1 MGSLTF
7 DFLTESFL
15 FKDALIQ
22 DKFRTISEQEI
33 LDELNKYREF
43 CLSNQAELENEVLT
57 NTSSLKVISDMEMPD
72 LNSLKQSAFYIEH
85 YVINDP
91 IFSLSYRK
99 NEVNISYTKNEV
111 NKGMNSYLGLN
122 EESINKSNLARV
134 VAYVKA
140 LTPMV
145 FANYVKLLPI
155 NVFLEPSVQL
165 PILYSENL
173 FSDVLPEP
181 IIDFFHDNVI
191 INSLERLVENPN
203 LIKLNKLQPC
213 REIMFRFKNYTAPSY
228 IYNLFQADFDILD
241 EEDRQFQ
248 ARMNLPDEPPD
259 RDYFVNW
266 VNQSFYR
273 SCKQL
278 YDEIFEK
285 NLIANRFGA
294 SYLSE
299 SRFVFDLLSQFFSVQ
314 NKIATNTANILL
326 NMELHFIDKVDIPTL
341 MSIRLTDGEEFKNFR
356 LHLDKQ
362 FRELRLVKDPDELRL
377 KAENALHELSEVQ
390 IHAIKQ
396 RIGQIRRVGTFDA
409 VVLLGGLL
417 ASIQTGEWSIV
428 GLSAAVAAARGY
440 KPFVDYS
447 NQIKQNPAFFLW
459 KVLEKSSN

>member
-1 MGSLTF
+1 MGSRTF

-43 CLSNQAELENEVLT
+43 CLSNQVELENEVMT
-57 NTSSLKVISDMEMPD
+57 NTSSLKVISDIEMPD
-72 LNSLKQSAFYIEH
+72 LNSLKQSAFYIEQ

-91 IFSLSYRK
+91 IFSLSYR
-99 NEVNISYTKNEV
+99 ENEV
-111 NKGMNSYLGLN
+111 NKAMNSYLGLN
-122 EESINKSNLARV
+122 EKSINKSNLAKV

-155 NVFLEPSVQL
+155 NLFLEPSVQL

-181 IIDFFHDNVI
+181 IIDFFHNNVI
-191 INSLERLVENPN
+191 INSVERLVENPKLIN
-203 LIKLNKLQPC
+203 LNELQPC
-213 REIMFRFKNYTAPSY
+213 REILFSFKNHTGHSY
-228 IYNLFQADFDILD
+228 VYNLFQTDFNILN
-241 EEDRQFQ
+241 EEEGEFL

-266 VNQSFYR
+266 VNQSFYL

-285 NLIANRFGA
+285 NLIANRLAA
-294 SYLSE
+294 SYLSK
-299 SRFVFDLLSQFFSVQ
+299 SRFVFELLSQFFSVQ
-314 NKIATNTANILL
+314 NKIASNTANILL
-326 NMELHFIDKVDIPTL
+326 NMELPFLDKVDIPTL
-341 MSIRLTDGEEFKNFR
+341 MSIRLTDGEEFQNFR

-362 FRELRLVKDPDELRL
+362 FRELRLVKDPEELRL
-377 KAENALHELSEVQ
+377 KAENALHELSEIQ

-396 RIGQIRRVGTFDA
+396 RIGQIRRVGTFDV
-409 VVLLGGLL
+409 VVLLGTLL

>member
-1 MGSLTF
+1 MGSRTF

-43 CLSNQAELENEVLT
+43 CLSNQADLENEVLT
-57 NTSSLKVISDMEMPD
+57 NTSSLKVISDIEMPD
-72 LNSLKQSAFYIEH
+72 LNSLKQSAFYIEQ

-91 IFSLSYRK
+91 IFSLSYR
-99 NEVNISYTKNEV
+99 ENEV
-111 NKGMNSYLGLN
+111 NKAINSYLGLN
-122 EESINKSNLARV
+122 EESINKSNLAKV

-155 NVFLEPSVQL
+155 NLFLEPSSQL
-165 PILYSENL
+165 PILHSENL

-181 IIDFFHDNVI
+181 IIDFFHNNVI
-191 INSLERLVENPN
+191 INSVERLVENPKLIN
-203 LIKLNKLQPC
+203 LNELQPC
-213 REIMFRFKNYTAPSY
+213 REILFRFKNHTGHSY
-228 IYNLFQADFDILD
+228 GYNLFQTDFNILD
-241 EEDRQFQ
+241 EEEAQFQ

-266 VNQSFYR
+266 VNQSFYL

-299 SRFVFDLLSQFFSVQ
+299 SRFVFELLSQFFSLQ
-314 NKIATNTANILL
+314 NKIASNTANILL
-326 NMELHFIDKVDIPTL
+326 NMELPFLDKVDIPTL
-341 MSIRLTDGEEFKNFR
+341 MSIRLTDGEEFQNFR

-362 FRELRLVKDPDELRL
+362 FRELRLVKDPEELRL
-377 KAENALHELSEVQ
+377 KAENALHELSEIQ

-396 RIGQIRRVGTFDA
+396 RIGQIRRVGTFDV
-409 VVLLGGLL
+409 VVLLGTLL

-428 GLSAAVAAARGY
+428 GLSAAVSAARGY

>member
-1 MGSLTF
+1 MGSRTF

-43 CLSNQAELENEVLT
+43 CLSNQADLENEVLT
-57 NTSSLKVISDMEMPD
+57 NTSSLKVISDIEMPD
-72 LNSLKQSAFYIEH
+72 LNSLKQSAFYIEQ

-91 IFSLSYRK
+91 IFSLSYR
-99 NEVNISYTKNEV
+99 ENEV
-111 NKGMNSYLGLN
+111 NKAINSYLGLN
-122 EESINKSNLARV
+122 EESINKSNLAKV

-155 NVFLEPSVQL
+155 NLFLEPSSQL
-165 PILYSENL
+165 PILHSENL

-181 IIDFFHDNVI
+181 IIDFFHNNVI
-191 INSLERLVENPN
+191 INSVERLVENPKLIN
-203 LIKLNKLQPC
+203 LNELQPC
-213 REIMFRFKNYTAPSY
+213 REILFRFKNHTGHSY
-228 IYNLFQADFDILD
+228 GYNLFQTDFNILD
-241 EEDRQFQ
+241 EEEAQFQ

-266 VNQSFYR
+266 VNQSFYL

-299 SRFVFDLLSQFFSVQ
+299 SRFVFELLSQFFSLQ
-314 NKIATNTANILL
+314 NKIASNTANILL
-326 NMELHFIDKVDIPTL
+326 NMELPFLDKVDIPTL
-341 MSIRLTDGEEFKNFR
+341 MSIRLTDGEEFQNFR

-362 FRELRLVKDPDELRL
+362 FRELRLVKDPEELRL
-377 KAENALHELSEVQ
+377 KAENGLHELSEIQ

-396 RIGQIRRVGTFDA
+396 RIGQIRRVGTFDV
-409 VVLLGGLL
+409 VVLLGTLL

-428 GLSAAVAAARGY
+428 GLSAAVSAARGY

>member
-1 MGSLTF
+1 MGSRTF

-33 LDELNKYREF
+33 LDELHKYREF

-57 NTSSLKVISDMEMPD
+57 NTSSLKVISDIEMPD
-72 LNSLKQSAFYIEH
+72 LNSLKQSAFYIEQ
-85 YVINDP
+85 YVVNDP
-91 IFSLSYRK
+91 IFSLGYR
-99 NEVNISYTKNEV
+99 ENEV
-111 NKGMNSYLGLN
+111 NKAMNSYLGLN
-122 EESINKSNLARV
+122 EKSINKSNLAKV

-155 NVFLEPSVQL
+155 NLFLEPSFQL

-181 IIDFFHDNVI
+181 IINFFHNNVI
-191 INSLERLVENPN
+191 INSVERSIDNSKSIN
-203 LIKLNKLQPC
+203 LNKLQPC
-213 REIMFRFKNYTAPSY
+213 REIMFRFKNYTGHNY
-228 IYNLFQADFDILD
+228 GYNLFQTDFNILD
-241 EEDRQFQ
+241 EEEGQFQ

-259 RDYFVNW
+259 RDSFVNW
-266 VNQSFYR
+266 VNQSFYL

-285 NLIANRFGA
+285 NLISNRFGA

-299 SRFVFDLLSQFFSVQ
+299 SRFVFELLSQFFSLE
-314 NKIATNTANILL
+314 NKIASNTANILL
-326 NMELHFIDKVDIPTL
+326 NMELPFLDKVDIPTL
-341 MSIRLTDGEEFKNFR
+341 MSIRLTNGEEFKNFR

-362 FRELRLVKDPDELRL
+362 FRELRLVKDPEELRL
-377 KAENALHELSEVQ
+377 KADNALHELSEVQ

-396 RIGQIRRVGTFDA
+396 RIGQIRRVGSIDA

-417 ASIQTGEWSIV
+417 ASVQTGEWSIV

-459 KVLEKSSN
+459 KVLEKSLN

>member
-1 MGSLTF
+1 MGSRTF

-33 LDELNKYREF
+33 LDELHKYREF
-43 CLSNQAELENEVLT
+43 CLSNQAEIENEVLT
-57 NTSSLKVISDMEMPD
+57 NTSSLKVISDIEMPD
-72 LNSLKQSAFYIEH
+72 LNSLKQSAFYIEQ

-91 IFSLSYRK
+91 IFSFSYRQ
-99 NEVNISYTKNEV
+99 NEI
-111 NKGMNSYLGLN
+111 NKAMNSYLGLD
-122 EESINKSNLARV
+122 EESINKSNLSKV

-155 NVFLEPSVQL
+155 NLFLEPSAQL

-173 FSDVLPEP
+173 FSDALPDP

-191 INSLERLVENPN
+191 INSVERLVENPK
-203 LIKLNKLQPC
+203 LLKLNKLKPS
-213 REIMFRFKNYTAPSY
+213 REILFRFKNHTGHSY
-228 IYNLFQADFDILD
+228 GYNLFKTDFNILD
-241 EEDRQFQ
+241 EEEGTFQ

-259 RDYFVNW
+259 MDSFVNW
-266 VNQSFYR
+266 VNQSFYL

-285 NLIANRFGA
+285 NLITHRFGA
-294 SYLSE
+294 SYLSN
-299 SRFVFDLLSQFFSVQ
+299 SHFVFELLSQFFSLG
-314 NKIATNTANILL
+314 NTISSNTANILL
-326 NMELHFIDKVDIPTL
+326 NMELPFLDKVDIPTL
-341 MSIRLTDGEEFKNFR
+341 MSIRLTYGEEFQTFR

-362 FRELRLVKDPDELRL
+362 FRELRLVKDPEELRL
-377 KAENALHELSEVQ
+377 KAENALHELREVQ

-396 RIGQIRRVGTFDA
+396 RIGQTRRVGSIDA
-409 VVLLGGLL
+409 VVLLGGLV
-417 ASIQTGEWSIV
+417 ASIQTGEWSIA
-428 GLSAAVAAARGY
+428 GLSAAVAAARAY

-459 KVLEKSSN
+459 KVLEKSSS

>member
-1 MGSLTF
+1 MGSRTF

-33 LDELNKYREF
+33 LDELHKYREF

-57 NTSSLKVISDMEMPD
+57 NTSSLKVISDIEMPD
-72 LNSLKQSAFYIEH
+72 LNSLKQSAFYIEQ
-85 YVINDP
+85 YVVNDP
-91 IFSLSYRK
+91 IFSLGYR
-99 NEVNISYTKNEV
+99 ENEV
-111 NKGMNSYLGLN
+111 NKAMNSYLGLN
-122 EESINKSNLARV
+122 EKSINKSNLAKV

-155 NVFLEPSVQL
+155 NLFLEPSFQL

-181 IIDFFHDNVI
+181 IINFFHNNVI
-191 INSLERLVENPN
+191 INSVERSIDNSKSIN
-203 LIKLNKLQPC
+203 LNKLQPC
-213 REIMFRFKNYTAPSY
+213 REIMFRFKNYTGHSY
-228 IYNLFQADFDILD
+228 GYNLFQTDFNILD
-241 EEDRQFQ
+241 EEEGQFQ

-259 RDYFVNW
+259 RDSFVNW
-266 VNQSFYR
+266 VNQSFYL

-299 SRFVFDLLSQFFSVQ
+299 SRFVFELLSQFFSLE
-314 NKIATNTANILL
+314 NKIASNTANILL
-326 NMELHFIDKVDIPTL
+326 NMELPFLDKVDIPTL
-341 MSIRLTDGEEFKNFR
+341 MSIRLTNGEEFKNFR

-362 FRELRLVKDPDELRL
+362 FRELRLVKDPEELRL
-377 KAENALHELSEVQ
+377 KADNALHELSEVQ

-396 RIGQIRRVGTFDA
+396 RIGQIRRVGSIDA

-417 ASIQTGEWSIV
+417 ASVQTGEWSIV

-459 KVLEKSSN
+459 KVLEKSLN

>member
-1 MGSLTF
+1 MGSRTF

-57 NTSSLKVISDMEMPD
+57 NTSSLKVISDIEMPD
-72 LNSLKQSAFYIEH
+72 LNSLKQSAFYIEQ

-99 NEVNISYTKNEV
+99 NEVNKA
-111 NKGMNSYLGLN
+111 MNSYLGLN
-122 EESINKSNLARV
+122 EEFLNKSNLAKV

-155 NVFLEPSVQL
+155 NLFLEPSIRL

-181 IIDFFHDNVI
+181 IIDFFHNNVI
-191 INSLERLVENPN
+191 INSVERLVENPN
-203 LIKLNKLQPC
+203 LINLNKLQPC
-213 REIMFRFKNYTAPSY
+213 REILFRFKNHTGHSY
-228 IYNLFQADFDILD
+228 GYNLFQTDFNILD
-241 EEDRQFQ
+241 EEEGQFQ

-259 RDYFVNW
+259 RDYFGNW
-266 VNQSFYR
+266 VNKSFYL

-299 SRFVFDLLSQFFSVQ
+299 SRFVFELLSQFFSVQ
-314 NKIATNTANILL
+314 NKIASNTANILL
-326 NMELHFIDKVDIPTL
+326 NMELPFLDKVDIPTL
-341 MSIRLTDGEEFKNFR
+341 MSIRLTDGEEFQNFR

-362 FRELRLVKDPDELRL
+362 FRELRLVKDPEELRL
-377 KAENALHELSEVQ
+377 KAENALHELSEIQ

-396 RIGQIRRVGTFDA
+396 RIGQIRRVGTFDV
-409 VVLLGGLL
+409 VVLLGTLL

-447 NQIKQNPAFFLW
+447 NQIKQNSAFFLW